1 MGTQL
6 SIMPKLTAVA
16 VVTLFSLATA
26 FPAPALNASTS
37 IDQTGRTF
45 VHLFEWSW
53 DDIAQE
59 CEDWLGPKGFDAV
72 QISPPME
79 HITGSQWWTRYQPV
93 SYNIMSRSGTR
104 KEFKSMV
111 KRCKAVGVSIYADA

>member
-1 MGTQL
+1 MGSHTT
-6 SIMPKLTAVA
+6 IMSRLTAVA

-59 CEDWLGPKGFDAV
+59 CEDWLAPHGFDAV

-79 HITGSQWWTRYQPV
+79 HITGPQWWTRYQPGGYTFHEV
-93 SYNIMSRSGTR
+93 ISGAN
-104 KEFKSMV
+104 E
-111 KRCKAVGVSIYADA
+111 AV